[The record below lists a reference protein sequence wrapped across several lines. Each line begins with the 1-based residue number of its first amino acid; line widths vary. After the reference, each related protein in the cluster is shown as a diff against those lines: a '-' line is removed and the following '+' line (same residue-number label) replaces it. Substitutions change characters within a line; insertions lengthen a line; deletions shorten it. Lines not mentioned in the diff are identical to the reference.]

1 MKGMDVLEQDF
12 DGDTIMTVKMKDN
25 NQIYV
30 GVKWVTEAIGLNKN
44 QHDRQVKNIQLDE
57 TLSKGASYL
66 TLPTK
71 GGNQRSLCL
80 EITFLPLWLGKIS
93 ITPAMRNENPEA
105 AEKLLRY
112 QLKAKDVLAEAFLG
126 KSKEWDLHR
135 EVGKIDRNRL
145 TNSIQKN
152 IVDAKR
158 FTYADY
164 TNMVYLVLFGKT
176 AAELREER
184 ELEKK
189 SQLTRDYF
197 TKEELALIDE
207 AETIVT
213 ALVTLG
219 YPKSYILDQLRRQY
233 QKGIEG

>member
-1 MKGMDVLEQDF
+1 
-12 DGDTIMTVKMKDN
+12 
-25 NQIYV
+25 
-30 GVKWVTEAIGLNKN
+30 
-44 QHDRQVKNIQLDE
+44 
-57 TLSKGASYL
+57 
-66 TLPTK
+66 
-71 GGNQRSLCL
+71 
-80 EITFLPLWLGKIS
+80 
-93 ITPAMRNENPEA
+93 MRNENPEA